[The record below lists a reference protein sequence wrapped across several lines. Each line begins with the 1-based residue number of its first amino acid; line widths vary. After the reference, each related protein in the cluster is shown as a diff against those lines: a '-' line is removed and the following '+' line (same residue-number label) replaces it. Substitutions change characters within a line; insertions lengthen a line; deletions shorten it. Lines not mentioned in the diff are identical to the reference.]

1 MAVHRFRT
9 ASPDGRIRSERTRLA
24 LQLALLL
31 VLLPGCRAHPE
42 RLRHLPLAGAEAIK
56 ISGDARPARRLPA
69 GQVLDWTIPSARA
82 ATLWLS
88 IGIAQDDPEPD
99 VEAEFR
105 ISREAGGTS
114 TLLRTVR
121 LKKGYEPKWTEVEI
135 PWAPHRRMA
144 TLRIEA
150 SSWIKGEPANEPA
163 DTPALVSEPVLVPD
177 RLPADPPIVVIYM
190 VDTLRADHLRSYG
203 GTAAPGTPEFDR
215 LAREGLRVERMVAPA
230 SWTLP
235 SHASLFTS
243 TAVTTHGVVAADS
256 VLGPELPTLAETYR
270 LAGYRTFAVTNGGFV
285 DPSYGLA
292 RGFERYL
299 SVNVRQENVVQ
310 SVTRVLDLV
319 RDHPREPLFV
329 FFHTFQ
335 VHEYQAVELFPP
347 DAVPSRREKT
357 EALRKKY
364 AEEVVLTDQ
373 ALGLLRRGLAET
385 GVASR
390 TVLVATSDHGEAL
403 GGRPSLPEP
412 LHFGH
417 GHPYLHDEEIRI
429 PFLLFAPKAPRAG
442 TVLKSP
448 STLLDVAP
456 TLLEISG
463 LAAPPTFEGTS
474 LFALER
480 DPEAARTRLL
490 LSLSPQYPA
499 FAFERAGRKLILR
512 PAQGMV
518 NWWGGQPYPAMPPM
532 EAYDLAAD
540 PDETSPRAAKQAF
553 LAPFLGDLER
563 TIPVA
568 SPGSLV
574 VRVPAEAGR
583 VEFRART
590 TGRWESVTTIGG
602 AEASAV
608 VESDQKREVAGS
620 LPGGPAPR
628 WLFLRPE
635 RFGDGTELSLRC
647 RRGVTVTRNDGA
659 ALPGGRSTLSW
670 NALSSPRKAV
680 PGAVQ
685 IFSTPSSHEGSRARI
700 PEEVLKQLRSLGYV
714 TAGRDPAGPAKPSAN
729 SSAAPDTLVLTLE
742 ENLP

>member
-1 MAVHRFRT
+1 MT
-9 ASPDGRIRSERTRLA
+9 GPNGLIRSERSRLA
-24 LQLALLL
+24 SLVASLL
-31 VLLPGCRAHPE
+31 VLFSGCRARPE
-42 RLRHLPLAGAEAIK
+42 RVRHLPLAGAEAIK

-69 GQVLDWTIPSARA
+69 GKALDWTIPSARA

-88 IGIAQDDPEPD
+88 IGIADDDPEPD

-105 ISREAGGTS
+105 ISREAGGT
-114 TLLRTVR
+114 TMLLRTVR
-121 LKKGYEPKWTEVEI
+121 LTKGLRPKWTEVEI
-135 PWAPHRRMA
+135 PWTSHERVA

-150 SSWIKGEPANEPA
+150 SSRIKGEPANDPA
-163 DTPALVSEPVLVPD
+163 DTPALVSEPVLVPE

-203 GTAAPGTPEFDR
+203 GTAAPTPEFDR

-256 VLGPELPTLAETYR
+256 VLGPGLPTLAEVYR

-285 DPSYGLA
+285 DSSYGLA

-299 SVNVRQENVVQ
+299 TVNIREESVEQ
-310 SVTRVLDLV
+310 SVSRVLDLV
-319 RDHPREPLFV
+319 RANQREPLFV

-335 VHEYQAVELFPP
+335 VHEYTAIPIFPP
-347 DAVPSRREKT
+347 EAVPSRRERA

-385 GVASR
+385 GVAPR
-390 TVLVATSDHGEAL
+390 TVLVATSDHGEL
-403 GGRPSLPEP
+403 LDDRPSIPEP
-412 LHFGH
+412 HVFGH
-417 GHPYLHDEEIRI
+417 GHPYLHDEEIRV
-429 PFLLFAPKAPRAG
+429 PFLLFAPKAPRPGA
-442 TVLKSP
+442 VLKAP

-456 TLLEISG
+456 TLLELSG
-463 LAAPPTFEGTS
+463 LTAPPTFEGTS

-480 DPEAARTRLL
+480 HPDTARTRLL
-490 LSLSPQYPA
+490 LSLSTPYTA

-512 PAQGMV
+512 PTQGMV
-518 NWWGGQPYPAMPPM
+518 NWWDGRPYPAMTPM
-532 EAYDLAAD
+532 EAYDLTAD
-540 PDETSPRAAKQAF
+540 SHERSPREVDQSF
-553 LAPFLGDLER
+553 LDPLLGDFER
-563 TIPVA
+563 TLPAA

-574 VRVPAEAGR
+574 VRVPAQAGP

-602 AEASAV
+602 IEASTVAKTGQ
-608 VESDQKREVAGS
+608 EREVAGS
-620 LPGGPAPR
+620 LPAGPAPR

-647 RRGVTVTRNDGA
+647 RRDITVTRNDGT
-659 ALPGGRSTLSW
+659 ALPRGRSTLSW
-670 NALSSPRKAV
+670 EALSAPRKTV
-680 PGAVQ
+680 PGSMQLFA
-685 IFSTPSSHEGSRARI
+685 TPSSHEGSRAPV

-714 TAGRDPAGPAKPSAN
+714 AAGRNSAAPARPSPT

-742 ENLP
+742 GDLP